1 MNEKHSILYVDDEES
16 NLRVFKSTFRREF
29 NIYIA
34 NSAREGMMILENS
47 NIDVVI
53 TDQRMPEITG
63 VEFLKQIHERFPHIP
78 PSRLILSGFSKD
90 EEIDVAFEKYKLFK
104 FVSKPWNA
112 DDLREVI
119 LKAIEIKENGK

>member
-1 MNEKHSILYVDDEES
+1 MKDQLYSILYVDDEES

-29 NIYIA
+29 NIFIA
-34 NSAREGMMILENS
+34 NSAKEGMKILEET

-53 TDQRMPEITG
+53 TDQRMPEISG

-78 PSRLILSGFSKD
+78 PSRLILSGFAKD
-90 EEIDVAFEKYKLFK
+90 EEIDLAFDKYKLFK

-112 DDLREVI
+112 DDLKEVI
-119 LKAIEIKENGK
+119 INAIEFKNGK